1 MSWAGSAAAAA
12 GALFVVPAPGNV
24 LVACGCLVLL
34 PRLIGRLESR
44 SDRRRRDALA
54 RQGPVVV
61 DLLAATLASGAAM
74 RSSLAAVCVAVE
86 EPAAACLSEVVAALD
101 LGADPVE
108 AWATVEHDPVLGAL
122 GAAAVRSARTGAPL
136 SLLLSRLAEDMRRD
150 RRAVVEVAARTAG
163 VRAVI
168 PLVACFL
175 PAFILLGVV
184 PVVAGLANELIGS

>member
-1 MSWAGSAAAAA
+1 
-12 GALFVVPAPGNV
+12 
-24 LVACGCLVLL
+24 
-34 PRLIGRLESR
+34 
-44 SDRRRRDALA
+44 
-54 RQGPVVV
+54 VVV